1 MAGGILIFG
10 EALGRRQYPW
20 WILPSR
26 QRSQKNKSTP
36 ASASPFRK
44 LLLATALD
52 TSRKNFPFW
61 KKTLSS
67 SHFELVQYVPMIRKH
82 LGAGR
87 RHANGSSASE
97 FAGDKTKNGIIQSY
111 KLEWLGKPRISVVI
125 PVLNEA
131 ETIQS
136 VVAFARRSP
145 LVGEVIVV
153 DDGSI
158 DGTPD
163 LAARCGAKVVTSTLL
178 GKGASMADGL
188 REAKNEFILYLD
200 GDLKGL
206 RPDVIERMSQPLLDD
221 KADFVKAC
229 FTRAAGRVTVLTA
242 RPLLRTYFPELAHFE
257 QPLSGVMAARKSLLQ
272 KLRFENDYGVDVG
285 LFIDAAREKA
295 RLAEVDIGHLEH
307 ESHSLEEL
315 GEMATQVAR
324 TILDRAGVSG
334 RLRRSFM
341 TEVKE
346 VERQKRAHFLDIFKR
361 IPSAGRIAL
370 FDMDGVLLNGR
381 FIRALAERAGKTAEL
396 GKFLDNIAMSAE
408 QRAKKIA
415 AIFAGVP
422 KAVFEETAMEI
433 PLTPGAIET
442 VVSLRKIGYRVGIVT
457 DSYYVASEIVRRRV
471 FADFSFAHL
480 MQFKRGKA
488 TGRVTLSPAMAHK
501 EGCCEHLFCK
511 VNVLRHLSEHLSITP
526 ENIIAVGDGE
536 NDVCLL
542 RAVGKSF
549 AFEPK
554 VPQLREAAQHVIDGT
569 LSAMLSLIQLPVTG
583 GRWLGEQ
590 LIEPLTAPSEPDNF
604 QTTESA

>member
-1 MAGGILIFG
+1 
-10 EALGRRQYPW
+10 
-20 WILPSR
+20 
-26 QRSQKNKSTP
+26 
-36 ASASPFRK
+36 
-44 LLLATALD
+44 
-52 TSRKNFPFW
+52 
-61 KKTLSS
+61 
-67 SHFELVQYVPMIRKH
+67 MIRKH
-82 LGAGR
+82 FGAGR

-97 FAGDKTKNGIIQSY
+97 FAGDITKNRIT
-111 KLEWLGKPRISVVI
+111 LGQTTVPSEQPRISVVI

-145 LVGEVIVV
+145 LVSEVIVV

-163 LAARCGAKVVTSTLL
+163 LAAGCGARVVTSTLL

-188 REAKNEFILYLD
+188 REARSEFILYLD

-206 RPDVIERMSQPLLDD
+206 RPDVIERMSRPLLDD
-221 KADFVKAC
+221 KADFVKAR

-257 QPLSGVMAARKSLLQ
+257 QPLSGVMSARKSLLQ

-285 LFIDAAREKA
+285 LFIDALRENA

-307 ESHSLEEL
+307 ESHSLDAL

-324 TILDRAGVSG
+324 TILDRAGAAG

-346 VERQKRAHFLDIFKR
+346 VERQKRANFLDVFKKL
-361 IPSAGRIAL
+361 PSAGKIAL

-381 FIRALAERAGKTAEL
+381 FIRALAERAGKTADL
-396 GKFLDNIAMSAE
+396 AKFLDNICMTAE
-408 QRAKKIA
+408 ERAKKIA

-422 KAVFEETAMEI
+422 RAIFEETAMEI

-457 DSYYVASEIVRRRV
+457 DSYHVASEIVRRRV
-471 FADFSFAHL
+471 FADFSFAHF

-488 TGRVTLSPAMAHK
+488 TGRLTLSPAMAHE

-511 VNVLRHLSEHLSITP
+511 VNLLRHLTEHLSVTP
-526 ENIIAVGDGE
+526 ENVIAVGDGE
-536 NDVCLL
+536 NDICLL
-542 RAVGKSF
+542 RAAGKSF

-569 LSAMLSLIQLPVTG
+569 LSAMLSLLQLPVTG
-583 GRWLGEQ
+583 TRWLGEQ
-590 LIEPLTAPSEPDNF
+590 LIEPLTSAMPEEDIG
-604 QTTESA
+604 TTETA